1 MAAPEEPAMH
11 DIAPPDHAPHD
22 AGGRFDAPIAQE
34 EHQAAH
40 WEKEADAIRMLL
52 ADRKRHFFTTDES
65 RRVQE
70 QLDAETYW
78 SLPYYERWILA
89 FSSLLDEKGVVRTA
103 EMEAEEAR
111 LRAAGAHRVEGE
123 PAGHH
128 HHDHDHD
135 HDRDHGHHHDDDGHP
150 YQEDDD
156 AGVSELSPL
165 RLRGLAVRNLL
176 LAKSVVTAEEIR
188 AEIERMDSRGPHNG
202 ARVVARA
209 WTDPGFAARL
219 AADAGAAVGELGFS
233 GGETV
238 LTALF
243 NTDRLHHL
251 VVCTLCSCYPRSV
264 IGRPPAWYKSR
275 AYRARA
281 VRDPRGVLAEFGT
294 VLPEGVELRV
304 HDSNAE
310 LRYLVIPA
318 RPAGTEGWSEE
329 RLATLVTRDSMIG
342 VTPARAP

>member
-1 MAAPEEPAMH
+1 
-11 DIAPPDHAPHD
+11 
-22 AGGRFDAPIAQE
+22 
-34 EHQAAH
+34 
-40 WEKEADAIRMLL
+40 MLL
-52 ADRKRHFFTTDES
+52 ADRRRRFFTTDES

-70 QLDAETYW
+70 QLDAATYW
-78 SLPYYERWILA
+78 TVPYYERWILA
-89 FSSLLDEKGVVRTA
+89 FSSLLAGKGVVTAA

-111 LRAAGAHRVEGE
+111 LRTAGAHRIEGE
-123 PAGHH
+123 AAGGHDH

-135 HDRDHGHHHDDDGHP
+135 HEHHP

-156 AGVSELSPL
+156 ADVAELPPL

-176 LAKSVVTAEEIR
+176 LAKGIVTAEEIR
-188 AEIERMDSRGPHNG
+188 AEIERMDGRGPENG

-209 WTDPGFAARL
+209 WTDPAFAARL
-219 AADAGAAVGELGFS
+219 AADAGAAVAELGLS

-243 NTDRLHHL
+243 NTPRLHHL

-264 IGRPPAWYKSR
+264 LGRPPAWYKSR

-294 VLPEGVELRV
+294 MLPEGVELRV

-310 LRYLVIPA
+310 LRYLVVPA
-318 RPAGTEGWSEE
+318 RPAGTEGWDEA
-329 RLATLVTRDSMIG
+329 RLATLVTRDAMIG
-342 VTPARAP
+342 VTPARAASKGAG